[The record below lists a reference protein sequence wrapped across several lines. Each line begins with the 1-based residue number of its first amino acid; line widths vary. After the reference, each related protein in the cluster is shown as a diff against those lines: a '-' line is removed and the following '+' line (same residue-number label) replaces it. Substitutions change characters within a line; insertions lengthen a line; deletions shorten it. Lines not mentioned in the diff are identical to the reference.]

1 MAVSDDHTVIVK
13 NKDICMHMYICVCI
27 HIYICTYNMLTKK
40 ISIITSDV
48 HLHVHENVLRRLHT
62 NLEYS

>member
-27 HIYICTYNMLTKK
+27 HIYMHTYNMLTKK
-40 ISIITSDV
+40 
-48 HLHVHENVLRRLHT
+48 
-62 NLEYS
+62 NLL